1 MPHRRLAPYVVVIL
15 ALSAACASSPRQRPV
30 SVGDVETGSGSLA
43 EARKQLEGSWQLVSL
58 RMANAEGRQ
67 TDVDATGSMNLDGFG
82 NLHIEFRMSDAGQK
96 ALASLGIASPNPVLT
111 TTGRAVI
118 DPQQQRVT
126 YVGDDFV
133 KSGGM
138 DAGVA
143 AKRNNPLAVER
154 VRYYK
159 FDPDG
164 TLVLSTR
171 YPDGKEASIGR
182 WKRS

>member
-1 MPHRRLAPYVVVIL
+1 MPHRSIVPFVLACLL
-15 ALSAACASSPRQRPV
+15 AGCAASPRQRPV
-30 SVGDVETGSGSLA
+30 SAGDVGTGTGSLA

-58 RMANAEGRQ
+58 RMAAADGRQ
-67 TDVDATGSMNLDGFG
+67 TDVDATGSMSLDGFG

-96 ALASLGIASPNPVLT
+96 ALAGIGITSPNPVLT
-111 TTGRAVI
+111 TTGRAAI
-118 DPQQQRVT
+118 DPQQQRVS

-143 AKRNNPLAVER
+143 ARRANPMAVER

-159 FDPDG
+159 FEADG

-171 YPDGKEASIGR
+171 YQDGKDASIAR
-182 WKRS
+182 WKKG

>member
-1 MPHRRLAPYVVVIL
+1 MSQRRLAPSVVVIL
-15 ALSAACASSPRQRPV
+15 VLGAACASSPRQRPV
-30 SVGDVETGSGSLA
+30 SVGDVETGTGSLA

-67 TDVDATGSMNLDGFG
+67 TDVDATGSLNLDGFG
-82 NLHIEFRMSDAGQK
+82 NLHIEFRMTDAGQK
-96 ALASLGIASPNPVLT
+96 ALAGIGITSPNPVLT
-111 TTGRAVI
+111 TTGRAII
-118 DPQQQRVT
+118 DAQQQRVT

-138 DAGVA
+138 DASVA

-159 FDPDG
+159 FEPDG

-171 YPDGKEASIGR
+171 YPDGKDASVGR

>member
-1 MPHRRLAPYVVVIL
+1 MPHRRFASCAVLIL
-15 ALSAACASSPRQRPV
+15 AFAAACASSPRQRPV

-58 RMANAEGRQ
+58 RMANADGRQ
-67 TDVDATGSMNLDGFG
+67 TDVDATGSLNLDGFG
-82 NLHIEFRMSDAGQK
+82 NLHIEFRMSAAGQK
-96 ALASLGIASPNPVLT
+96 ALSSIGITSPNPVLT

-118 DPQQQRVT
+118 DPQQQRVS

-143 AKRNNPLAVER
+143 AKRNNPLAAER
-154 VRYYK
+154 ERYYK
-159 FDPDG
+159 FDADG
-164 TLVLSTR
+164 TLILSTR